1 MTATKNAEKARAVL
15 RIAIL
20 VATWSLAL
28 SGCRDSGLPAKQ
40 ASARPAIATD
50 LVAPPRD
57 PVVVE
62 QRAKA
67 VRQQADA
74 IRAECP
80 SGGDWDKW
88 QQDTAPYRVILRD
101 KAKKRGVLA
110 SDEVASGD
118 GIAGGFPL
126 FEIKPAVELVHVYDP
141 ESLRSMRADKV
152 VQAGDDWLRQRG
164 IDLIFVP
171 VPQMTE
177 VYIEHFLNPSPPDG
191 IVAPHL
197 RRTLLELLDDGV
209 EVVDAFQPLRAG
221 RRPAPD
227 YLFCPADKH
236 WSGRGQRIVADAV
249 GKRLARYD
257 FCQRSLVGPPI
268 VKAVGFGD
276 VQFRLGG
283 YAALTDEER
292 RRAIV
297 AFNLLPMTRL
307 VLADGSEPL
316 DDPESPIMLIGDSF
330 AAGFR
335 EELMRATNLRL
346 RTKRGDGN
354 TTQWFTDF
362 LRETDLLDG
371 VRVVVWVQSEQH
383 MANLRPLSRR

>member
-1 MTATKNAEKARAVL
+1 V
-15 RIAIL
+15 
-20 VATWSLAL
+20 VAA
-28 SGCRDSGLPAKQ
+28 DF
-40 ASARPAIATD
+40 
-50 LVAPPRD
+50 VAPPRD
-57 PVVVE
+57 PVIARE
-62 QRAKA
+62 RAKA
-67 VRQQADA
+67 IRQQADA

-80 SGGDWDKW
+80 DGGDWDKW
-88 QQDTAPYRVILRD
+88 QQDTAPYRATLRD
-101 KAKKRGVLA
+101 RANKRGVLA
-110 SDEVASGD
+110 SDEADGTPGD
-118 GIAGGFPL
+118 FPL

-141 ESLRSMRADKV
+141 DSLQSMRADKV

-171 VPQMTE
+171 VPQLTE
-177 VYIEHFLNPSPPDG
+177 VYVEHFLNPSPPDG

-197 RRTLLELLDDGV
+197 RRALLELLDDGV
-209 EVVDAFQPLRAG
+209 EVVDAFEPLRAS
-221 RRPAPD
+221 RQPAPD
-227 YLFCPADKH
+227 YLFYSADKH
-236 WSGRGQRIVADAV
+236 WSGRGQRIIADAV

-268 VKAVGFGD
+268 VKPVGLGD
-276 VQFRLGG
+276 GQFRQSG

-292 RRAIV
+292 RRAIAAV
-297 AFNLLPMTRL
+297 NLLPMTRL
-307 VLADGSEPL
+307 VLADGSEPA

-346 RTKRGDGN
+346 RTRRGDGN

-383 MANLRPLSRR
+383 LANLRPVPGQ